1 MELENIAYAL
11 TQVVH
16 NFGAVAIVGG
26 ALVGLKSAADQLDLK
41 RKMAWIV
48 AIAWGAQ
55 GLSGLFFGG
64 ISLIFYGET
73 PDLHSTAYVAL
84 LIKMFCVV
92 ASFVLA
98 VLYLRNATNWSEA
111 GRKKVWHAL
120 AGFGTI
126 ALICAAFLR
135 WFS

>member
-26 ALVGLKSAADQLDLK
+26 SLIGLKSSAEQIDLK
-41 RKMAWIV
+41 KSMAWIV

-64 ISLIFYGET
+64 ISLLFYGET

-92 ASFVLA
+92 SGFTLA
-98 VLYLRNATNWSEA
+98 TLYILKAKNWHEA

>member
-1 MELENIAYAL
+1 MENIAYAL
-11 TQVVH
+11 TQVIH
-16 NFGAVAIVGG
+16 NFGAVAIVAG
-26 ALVGLKSAADQLDLK
+26 ALVGLKSNADQLDLK
-41 RKMAWIV
+41 RTMAWIV

-64 ISLIFYGET
+64 ISLVLYGET
-73 PDLHSTAYVAL
+73 PDLHGTAYVAL
-84 LIKMFCVV
+84 IIKMLSAVTGFT
-92 ASFVLA
+92 LA
-98 VLYLRNATNWSEA
+98 FLYLRNAQSWSEA

-120 AGFGTI
+120 AGIGTL